1 MESIR
6 SERVVILSKEKLKI
20 LAKLLHLQ
28 EQERIK
34 SIKFRSEK
42 DRSDY
47 LRCSR
52 ETYEQTVAFLDEKIV
67 THNIRKSKSESKSE
81 SESEARAKVVRSYL
95 EYLET
100 VAGYGM
106 QMVKGV
112 HLRLD
117 FLKKVRDH
125 ADSLIPRINEITD
138 PEGSLEAWEI
148 ELKAKDL
155 IKELSVFKDAMFK
168 SFVKKTDPSFR
179 NFSKSI
185 KLSGNSFED
194 LVSKYQKKLI
204 REKGAAFNKQF
215 ELLEDEEKFES
226 NTAYKTVDKIG
237 KGLLIFTLAMSVW
250 DIYSSEHKLQ
260 TTTTEVAEFGAGYA
274 GGYIGEIAGAAVA
287 TYLVTAIGVAETA
300 ATAAFVGLASFVTGF
315 GLAIGLGFLAGYVVG
330 KIFES
335 GGKHAGGAITVKKD
349 EAKLSA
355 VRKHPYQTQVYAAP
369 MPNGALLARQ
379 LAYDPKASTAALA
392 VNVAVAVA

>member
-6 SERVVILSKEKLKI
+6 SERGVILSKEKLKT
-20 LAKLLHLQ
+20 LAKLLQWQ
-28 EQERIK
+28 EQERVK
-34 SIKFRSEK
+34 SIRFRSEK
-42 DRSDY
+42 DRSEY

-52 ETYEQTVAFLDEKIV
+52 ETYEQTVAFLDESIM
-67 THNIRKSKSESKSE
+67 TRNIKKSESKSE
-81 SESEARAKVVRSYL
+81 SETTAKVVRSYL
-95 EYLET
+95 EYLEM

-117 FLKKVRDH
+117 FLKKVREH
-125 ADSLIPRINEITD
+125 ADSLIPRINELK
-138 PEGSLEAWEI
+138 EGSLEAWEI

-155 IKELSVFKDAMFK
+155 IEELSVFKDAMFK
-168 SFVKKTDPSFR
+168 SFIKKTDPSFQH
-179 NFSKSI
+179 FSKSI

-204 REKGAAFNKQF
+204 REKGAEFNKPF
-215 ELLEDEEKFES
+215 ELLEDEQKIEVFRRGTFLS
-226 NTAYKTVDKIG
+226 NTAYKAVNKIG

-260 TTTTEVAEFGAGYA
+260 AVTTEVAEFGAGYA
-274 GGYIGEIAGAAVA
+274 GGYVGEIAGAAVA
-287 TYLVTAIGVAETA
+287 TYLVSAVGVAETA

-349 EAKLSA
+349 EPKLPP
-355 VRKHPYQTQVYAAP
+355 VQKHPYQTQVYAAP
-369 MPNGALLARQ
+369 MPNGPLLARQ
-379 LAYDPKASTAALA
+379 LAYDPKPSTAAA
-392 VNVAVAVA
+392 VVVAVA